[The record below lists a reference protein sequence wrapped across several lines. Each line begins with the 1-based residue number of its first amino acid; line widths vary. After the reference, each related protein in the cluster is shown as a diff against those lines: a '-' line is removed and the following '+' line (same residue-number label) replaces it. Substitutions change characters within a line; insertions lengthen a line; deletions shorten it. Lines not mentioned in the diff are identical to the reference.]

1 MAYKEHNV
9 TEILDILRRAQAGDG
24 KRRIAKA
31 TGIDRNTIRK
41 YLKLAEA
48 VRELKA
54 ERVLA
59 LTATPT
65 PSVVEACGFTPLSD
79 AETLHEI
86 ALAVFRDV
94 HLAGEEHAGRWFSGC
109 FPLFRLADVIRYE
122 HTKLLRRRELVSVFQ
137 LVLDNCLALIK
148 VRNCR
153 LNRQ

>member
-41 YLKLAEA
+41 YLKLA
-48 VRELKA
+48 
-54 ERVLA
+54 
-59 LTATPT
+59 
-65 PSVVEACGFTPLSD
+65 EACGFTPLSD